1 MWLLLV
7 PAREKSITPSFISE
21 GRGAHDFIQ
30 PGERRIKKNS
40 PLMWSSLIVMQE
52 QEGKRHLNGGSC
64 YPEHMGI
71 VCQWVQRSHLCGDQ
85 WGLEGSRS
93 MSNQMYRFTQVYLDT
108 CWDCRDSCLKS
119 TETILLSCSVKC
131 LFHNKTDNP
140 NHQTFYQIFWTL
152 QYVFFFLGGGCLVGQ
167 PERYLSRRL
176 PAEWTEQVAA
186 AASAPGGSPSSA
198 RRYSGRTPRR
208 SRTPARWFC
217 TRKPHSCFSSS
228 PSRCSPPRRRRSTP
242 APLRTSGPRAS
253 RCRRTL
259 RPRRTRTPGSSCRRR
274 GSVPPGSP
282 LVALDTSTCHS
293 EKDIRQCTGR
303 WFAHQPARTQRRRL
317 RTATKTWFKL

>member
-152 QYVFFFLGGGCLVGQ
+152 QYVFFFFWGGVLLDNLSVTFPAGSPLNEQNRWLLQLLRPAAHPLQLADIPVGHPVAPAHRLGGFARANPTLASPPHRHGVAHPAGDGALQ
-167 PERYLSRRL
+167 PLCARRVPEL
-176 PAEWTEQVAA
+176 PAA
-186 AASAPGGSPSSA
+186 AARFALA
-198 RRYSGRTPRR
+198 GR
-208 SRTPARWFC
+208 
-217 TRKPHSCFSSS
+217 
-228 PSRCSPPRRRRSTP
+228 
-242 APLRTSGPRAS
+242 
-253 RCRRTL
+253 
-259 RPRRTRTPGSSCRRR
+259 
-274 GSVPPGSP
+274 
-282 LVALDTSTCHS
+282 
-293 EKDIRQCTGR
+293 
-303 WFAHQPARTQRRRL
+303 AHQAAVAGVEGLSRL
-317 RTATKTWFKL
+317 AVRW